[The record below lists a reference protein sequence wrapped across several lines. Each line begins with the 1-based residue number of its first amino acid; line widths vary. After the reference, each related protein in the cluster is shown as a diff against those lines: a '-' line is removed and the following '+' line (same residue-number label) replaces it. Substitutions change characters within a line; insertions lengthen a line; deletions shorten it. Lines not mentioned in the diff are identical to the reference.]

1 MHRAAAVLTILF
13 LAAPAVRAP
22 AAQDTADKK
31 AQALP
36 PLRHEVVVSATRVE
50 TPAREVASAVTILT
64 RSDLERSGRST
75 VLEAIQDSL
84 GMTAVRNGGPGGA
97 SSVFLRGANSEHV
110 LILLDG
116 VALNDPMNPSRS
128 YDLAHLSL
136 DNVERIEILR
146 GPQSTLYGSD
156 ALAGAVNILSRR
168 GAGKPSLSL
177 EASGGSYGTLRGSAS
192 ATGSAGRLAYAFGL
206 SQTRTGGFSAA
217 SAAYAGN
224 SEPDGYRNL
233 SLSGSLGW
241 TISPTTDAGFVLRTV
256 DARSDI
262 DGFGGA
268 GGDDPN
274 SRQDYRSRMVS
285 ARVRTLLLGGRW
297 EWKASASYL
306 GSGRDNENPVDALH
320 PYDSETGRFRSRLF
334 KVEAQS
340 NLFLSPA
347 QTLTFGADWQR
358 EQGESDYRSESAWGP
373 YASAFPD
380 RRAARTGGYVQ
391 HQLRLGGVF
400 FAAVGVRFDGHSRTG
415 ASVTYRI
422 APALAFDATGTRLK
436 ATLGTGFKS
445 PSLYQL
451 YAPGT
456 AWGPIG
462 NDGLRPE
469 RSTGWDAGVE
479 QSFAG
484 GRGLAGLTW
493 FRSGFRDLVDFD
505 YSLGY
510 VNIGRARTE
519 GWEAFAR
526 LQPSDAVDIRLSY
539 TRMSARDLDADTALL
554 RRPKDK
560 AAVEAWWRPL
570 RKWELRLSAAY
581 VGSRADRDYSA
592 WAAPTVTLHDYF
604 LADAGLAFQAG
615 PRTRL
620 FLRLDNLFDE
630 RYETVY
636 GYGTPRLSA
645 YGGVRLGVGR

>member
-1 MHRAAAVLTILF
+1 MKRAAAVLAILALIL
-13 LAAPAVRAP
+13 LAAPAASS
-22 AAQDTADKK
+22 QESGDKK
-31 AQALP
+31 GQAIP

-50 TPAREVASAVTILT
+50 TPVKEVASTVTVLT
-64 RSDLERSGRST
+64 RTDLDRSGRST

-84 GMTAVRNGGPGGA
+84 GTSAVRNGGPGG
-97 SSVFLRGANSEHV
+97 SSSIFLRGANSEHV

-128 YDLAHLSL
+128 FDLAHLSL

-156 ALAGAVNILSRR
+156 ALAGVVNILSRR
-168 GAGKPSLSL
+168 GAGKPSIAL
-177 EASGGSYGTLRGSAS
+177 ETSGGSYGTLRSSAS
-192 ATGSAGRLAYAFGL
+192 AMGSAGRLAYSFGL
-206 SQTRTGGFSAA
+206 SHVLTSGLSAA
-217 SAAYAGN
+217 SDAYAGN

-241 TISPTTDAGFVLRTV
+241 TISPTTEAGLVLRAV
-256 DARSDI
+256 EARSDI

-274 SRQDYRSRMVS
+274 SRQDYRSGLVS
-285 ARVRTLLLGGRW
+285 ARGRTLLLGGRW
-297 EWKASASYL
+297 ELKASASYL
-306 GSGRDNENPVDALH
+306 GSGRDHENPVDPLH
-320 PYDSETGRFRSRLF
+320 PFDSETGRFRSRLF
-334 KVEAQS
+334 KVDAQS

-347 QTLTFGADWQR
+347 HTLTFGGDWQR
-358 EQGESDYRSESAWGP
+358 EQGESSYRSESAWGP
-373 YASAFPD
+373 YDSAFPD
-380 RRAARTGGYVQ
+380 RWAARAGVYAQ
-391 HQLRLGGVF
+391 DQLRIGGMF
-400 FAAVGVRFDGHSRTG
+400 FATAGVRLDAHSRTG
-415 ASVTYRI
+415 TSVTYRV
-422 APALAFDATGTRLK
+422 APALAIDATGTRLK

-451 YAPGT
+451 FAPGT

-462 NDGLRPE
+462 NDALRPE

-479 QSFAG
+479 QSFG
-484 GRGLAGLTW
+484 NGRFQAGLTW
-493 FRSGFRDLVDFD
+493 FRNDFRDLVDFD

-519 GWEAFAR
+519 GLEAFAR
-526 LQPSDAVDIRLSY
+526 FQPSEAVDLRFSY
-539 TRMSARDLDADTALL
+539 TRMDARDLDAGTALL

-560 AAVEAWWRPL
+560 AVIEAWLRPL
-570 RKWELRLSAAY
+570 RKWELRLSASY
-581 VGSRADRDYSA
+581 VGSRADKDYSA
-592 WAAPTVTLHDYF
+592 WDAPIVTLRDYF
-604 LADAGLAFQAG
+604 LADADLAFKAG

-645 YGGVRLGVGR
+645 YGGVRLGIGK

>member
-1 MHRAAAVLTILF
+1 MNRAAAVLTILAF
-13 LAAPAVRAP
+13 FSFAAPFSS
-22 AAQDTADKK
+22 AQESADKK
-31 AQALP
+31 DQTIP
-36 PLRHEVVVSATRVE
+36 PLRHEIVVSAARIE
-50 TPAREVASAVTILT
+50 TPAKEVASSVTVLT
-64 RSDLERSGRST
+64 RSDLNRSGRST

-136 DNVERIEILR
+136 DNVERIEVLR

-156 ALAGAVNILSRR
+156 ALAGVVNILSRR
-168 GAGKPSLSL
+168 GTGRPSLSL
-177 EASGGSYGTLRGSAS
+177 EASGGSYGTLRSSAS

-206 SQTRTGGFSAA
+206 SQTLTAGLSAA
-217 SAAYAGN
+217 SSAYAGN

-241 TISPTTDAGFVLRTV
+241 TISPTTEAGFILRTV

-274 SRQDYRSRMVS
+274 SRQDYRSLMVS
-285 ARVRTLLLGGRW
+285 ARARTLLLDGRW
-297 EWKASASYL
+297 EWKVSASYL
-306 GSGRDNENPVDALH
+306 GSGRDNENPVDPLH
-320 PYDSETGRFRSRLF
+320 PFDSETGRFRSRLL
-334 KVEAQS
+334 KAEAQS

-347 QTLTFGADWQR
+347 QTLTFGVDWQR
-358 EQGESDYRSESAWGP
+358 EQGESDYSSESAWGP
-373 YASAFPD
+373 YASAFPE
-380 RRAARTGGYVQ
+380 RRAMRSGGFVQ

-400 FAAVGVRFDGHSRTG
+400 FATAGVRFDGHSRTG
-415 ASVTYRI
+415 TSVTYRI

-479 QSFAG
+479 QSLAG
-484 GRGLAGLTW
+484 GRVLAGLTW
-493 FRSGFRDLVDFD
+493 FRGDFRDLVDFD

-510 VNIGRARTE
+510 VNIGRARTW
-519 GWEAFAR
+519 GWEAFTR
-526 LQPSDAVDIRLSY
+526 FRPSEAVDLRLSY

-560 AAVEAWWRPL
+560 AVVEAWWRPL

-592 WAAPTVTLHDYF
+592 WDAPTVTLRDYF
-604 LADAGLAFQAG
+604 LADADLAFQAG
-615 PRTRL
+615 PRTRI
-620 FLRLDNLFDE
+620 FLRLDNLFNA